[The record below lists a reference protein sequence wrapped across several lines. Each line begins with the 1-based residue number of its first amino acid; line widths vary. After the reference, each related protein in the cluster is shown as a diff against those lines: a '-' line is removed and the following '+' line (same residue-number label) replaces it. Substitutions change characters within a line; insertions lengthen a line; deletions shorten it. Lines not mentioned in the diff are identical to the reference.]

1 MIPSTFFFDK
11 FHLLEGIGPEVKG
24 NFSLWFWDHVMMD
37 PRRCGLNSMFS
48 WPLQMVLSRAN
59 FIFQDKLENVAEH
72 QVLEE
77 GGHRC
82 DNSYA
87 LMTIKTAKVVYYL
100 LNKLGSTAVKAWSRP
115 TTISNWFFN
124 HYFFWVHIHKQ
135 RGQKSMEFKNGW
147 KLNVN
152 SRMTW
157 EYCWRV
163 GVKVLLLQAAAH
175 LSRSSNLQEQDDLD
189 LYYCL
194 YLAHSLPWT
203 KGLEKY
209 LYCTQKKQ
217 LFGVDI
223 GRTAAAISISFL

>member
-1 MIPSTFFFDK
+1 
-11 FHLLEGIGPEVKG
+11 
-24 NFSLWFWDHVMMD
+24 
-37 PRRCGLNSMFS
+37 
-48 WPLQMVLSRAN
+48 MVLSRAN

-124 HYFFWVHIHKQ
+124 QHYFFWVHIHK
-135 RGQKSMEFKNGW
+135 EAKNQW
-147 KLNVN
+147 NSKMVEKLNVN

-163 GVKVLLLQAAAH
+163 GVKFWGFQYSPGPPPSSCRPFVKKQQPARARRSRSLLLSVPCPFSSMDKRTWEIFILHAKETTFRCWHWPHRRRHQHFIPITQGTWNRSTTKLRVLVQA
-175 LSRSSNLQEQDDLD
+175 
-189 LYYCL
+189 Y
-194 YLAHSLPWT
+194 
-203 KGLEKY
+203 
-209 LYCTQKKQ
+209 
-217 LFGVDI
+217 
-223 GRTAAAISISFL
+223 

>member
-1 MIPSTFFFDK
+1 
-11 FHLLEGIGPEVKG
+11 
-24 NFSLWFWDHVMMD
+24 MMD

-147 KLNVN
+147 KIECKFQNDLRILLTRWCQVL
-152 SRMTW
+152 RFP
-157 EYCWRV
+157 V
-163 GVKVLLLQAAAH
+163 LQVLLLQAAAH

-223 GRTAAAISISFL
+223 GRTAAAISLSFL